1 MFYTCPTG
9 MHSCIFFFS
18 RLGFRLAW
26 SMWFQ
31 DMALRLEQHCQ
42 NTWKLIKWLSPD
54 PLRYS
59 CCLLHLEASQKSI
72 EDASNF
78 AFLLKGWTPNHAG
91 SWEIKSEKGVSR
103 AGWKV
108 SFYNICRCWWWV
120 NMMVVLRH
128 IVFVKLTLINRRRF
142 YLYVNGISCYLVD
155 EAVEYAYNAIMANHG
170 QNCCAGSRTFVQE
183 EIYDEFVAKASV
195 RASKRKVGNPWEEGV
210 EHGPQVHLSEK
221 ENRKLSESRMP
232 FLHSW

>member
-1 MFYTCPTG
+1 
-9 MHSCIFFFS
+9 
-18 RLGFRLAW
+18 
-26 SMWFQ
+26 
-31 DMALRLEQHCQ
+31 
-42 NTWKLIKWLSPD
+42 
-54 PLRYS
+54 
-59 CCLLHLEASQKSI
+59 
-72 EDASNF
+72 
-78 AFLLKGWTPNHAG
+78 
-91 SWEIKSEKGVSR
+91 
-103 AGWKV
+103 
-108 SFYNICRCWWWV
+108 
-120 NMMVVLRH
+120 MMVVLRH